1 MPEDEPREFE
11 RPPLHSFKQFQF
23 GGPDTE
29 PVNVPGGDADVGDA
43 IEAFNG
49 LKEAQR
55 TARLPEN
62 EEFVQALEESLERA
76 GDTFQKS
83 VAFHLTAH
91 LFQRV
96 EEWLTKIE
104 EEGLAEEERKAL
116 RESRL
121 FDVEDDSVSVTKT
134 AVESISKLEE
144 ELEKVSELEL
154 EDSAPP
160 TPIFEAVGSF
170 MEEQKWSRWAEWAAS
185 HVMYWAARDL
195 NRDLEEQGIDPEA
208 MEQSDWDRR
217 FNQRLT
223 SSGETYFADAFKII
237 TAELANVATDGLKKA
252 TDDGTLSLLQVE
264 RLLGLGDEEAP
275 APRPETEEMDPD
287 PFQGDPAM
295 TSLLAN
301 TFSSTT
307 ERVLREAEGEPAPT
321 YEGEW
326 GEDSTGHPIRVEQLG
341 NPYEGRATF
350 KVQARG
356 EPDPTAVEA
365 SMGWKMLDRM
375 DMDTV
380 WLHLLLLGYASATHR
395 RGDRPVIRIPRRTVE
410 KVFGY
415 RNDNYTMEERAKK
428 IRRHVEALQSIFVQF
443 QNLRR
448 HGDKLHFRGDM
459 TSGAPLWGLRMV
471 AKGQQDLFTGE
482 TVADWHLEAREGMW
496 AEEFLHNHGDQ
507 WAPLPKEWFEQIDR
521 RGSRNFA
528 QRLAVYLLFQFR
540 INAKNGNR
548 VEKSAQTLLQVC
560 GEDMSRSRSSKRR
573 SELKRC
579 LSNALDT
586 LERDYG
592 IQVHA
597 GRVHMEET
605 KGMGFDT
612 WKKRVAAF
620 DPPPS
625 MDGRLFQNAEGEA
638 PPLPDVAGDWKP
650 NQIRHL
656 RTEVLD
662 ETQPELGSRLDVSK
676 QYVSQLE
683 RGTSEPSARVRKVL
697 DRLQARHE

>member
-1 MPEDEPREFE
+1 MPEIKSSSTEWDTAEELAEWENQYMAVIRLTPLDDFEDAETVSEQPIRLTYMGAGPAEDVDPRLLEDDDVDVTADQQVTAWRLRYPEPEKLEVSTGPSDGNGQTATFEGSDVEIFRSRMYVRPGVPAALMLGVGAIWCQGFQVGKRRMETEKRRRLFREFHELLDYALGHMPSIQATPGDNNQDLAIDVRGDVLE
-11 RPPLHSFKQFQF
+11 RLGDVQDDMASAYHLDLPPF
-23 GGPDTE
+23 T
-29 PVNVPGGDADVGDA
+29 
-43 IEAFNG
+43 IEG
-49 LKEAQR
+49 EEKEA
-55 TARLPEN
+55 
-62 EEFVQALEESLERA
+62 
-76 GDTFQKS
+76 D
-83 VAFHLTAH
+83 
-91 LFQRV
+91 
-96 EEWLTKIE
+96 
-104 EEGLAEEERKAL
+104 
-116 RESRL
+116 
-121 FDVEDDSVSVTKT
+121 
-134 AVESISKLEE
+134 
-144 ELEKVSELEL
+144 
-154 EDSAPP
+154 
-160 TPIFEAVGSF
+160 
-170 MEEQKWSRWAEWAAS
+170 
-185 HVMYWAARDL
+185 
-195 NRDLEEQGIDPEA
+195 
-208 MEQSDWDRR
+208 
-217 FNQRLT
+217 
-223 SSGETYFADAFKII
+223 
-237 TAELANVATDGLKKA
+237 
-252 TDDGTLSLLQVE
+252 
-264 RLLGLGDEEAP
+264 AP
-275 APRPETEEMDPD
+275 APRPETEEMDPN
-287 PFQGDPAM
+287 PFQGSPPM
-295 TSLLAN
+295 TSLLAGQ
-301 TFSSTT
+301 FSTT
-307 ERVLREAEGEPAPT
+307 AIDVLREAEGKPAPT

-350 KVQARG
+350 KVQAFG

-443 QNLRR
+443 QEVRR

-496 AEEFLHNHGDQ
+496 AEEFLHSHGGQ
-507 WAPLPKEWFEQIDR
+507 WAQLPKEWFEQIDR

-540 INAKNGNR
+540 INAENDNR
-548 VEKSAQTLLQVC
+548 VTKQAQTLLEVC
-560 GEDMSRSRSSKRR
+560 GEDMSEPRSSKRR

-592 IQVHA
+592 IEVHA
-597 GRVHMEET
+597 GRVHMDET
-605 KGMGFDT
+605 KGMDFDT
-612 WKKRVAAF
+612 WKKRAAAF
-620 DPPPS
+620 DPPPA

-650 NQIRHL
+650 KQIRHL

-662 ETQPELGSRLDVSK
+662 ETQPEFGDRLDVSK

-697 DRLQARHE
+697 DGLQARHE

>member
-1 MPEDEPREFE
+1 MPEDEPNEE
-11 RPPLHSFKQFQF
+11 QTFKQFQL

-29 PVNVPGGDADVGDA
+29 PVNIPNEDAGIGEA
-43 IEAFNG
+43 INTFNELHEAR
-49 LKEAQR
+49 R

-62 EEFVQALEESLERA
+62 EEFVGALEEGLREGKEGLQRTVASSLLSEILEGLSADLEER
-76 GDTFQKS
+76 GEITDEDELD
-83 VAFHLTAH
+83 AFRASR
-91 LFQRV
+91 LFTIEDGTLRYSNEAEEKV
-96 EEWLTKIE
+96 EEWTEDAPPEPLLNTAGDII
-104 EEGLAEEERKAL
+104 EGLQLDK
-116 RESRL
+116 
-121 FDVEDDSVSVTKT
+121 
-134 AVESISKLEE
+134 
-144 ELEKVSELEL
+144 
-154 EDSAPP
+154 
-160 TPIFEAVGSF
+160 
-170 MEEQKWSRWAEWAAS
+170 WAEWAAS
-185 HVMYWAARDL
+185 HVLYWAARDL
-195 NRDLEEQGIDPEA
+195 NRDIEEGDETPE
-208 MEQSDWDRR
+208 QVSDEEWHRR
-217 FNQRLT
+217 FNELLASEER
-223 SSGETYFADAFKII
+223 GYMEDALQILG
-237 TAELANVATDGLKKA
+237 AELADLAAEGLRDATEDGRL
-252 TDDGTLSLLQVE
+252 TLAQIE
-264 RLLGLGDEEAP
+264 GMLGLGEPADGAP

-287 PFQGDPAM
+287 PFQGDPPM
-295 TSLLAN
+295 TSLL
-301 TFSSTT
+301 TDPFSTT
-307 ERVLREAEGEPAPT
+307 AIDVLREAEGEPAPT

-350 KVQARG
+350 KVQAFG

-443 QNLRR
+443 QEVQR
-448 HGDKLHFRGDM
+448 HGDKLHFRSDM

-540 INAKNGNR
+540 INSKSGNR
-548 VEKSAQTLLQVC
+548 VQKSAQTLLEVC
-560 GEDMSRSRSSKRR
+560 GEDMSQSRSSKRR

-592 IQVHA
+592 IEVHT
-597 GRVHMEET
+597 GRVHMDET
-605 KGMGFDT
+605 KGMSFDT

-620 DPPPS
+620 DPPAS

-650 NQIRHL
+650 KQIRHL

-662 ETQPELGSRLDVSK
+662 ETQPELGDRLDVSK

-697 DRLQARHE
+697 DGLQARHE

>member
-1 MPEDEPREFE
+1 
-11 RPPLHSFKQFQF
+11 
-23 GGPDTE
+23 
-29 PVNVPGGDADVGDA
+29 
-43 IEAFNG
+43 
-49 LKEAQR
+49 
-55 TARLPEN
+55 
-62 EEFVQALEESLERA
+62 
-76 GDTFQKS
+76 
-83 VAFHLTAH
+83 
-91 LFQRV
+91 
-96 EEWLTKIE
+96 
-104 EEGLAEEERKAL
+104 
-116 RESRL
+116 
-121 FDVEDDSVSVTKT
+121 
-134 AVESISKLEE
+134 
-144 ELEKVSELEL
+144 
-154 EDSAPP
+154 
-160 TPIFEAVGSF
+160 
-170 MEEQKWSRWAEWAAS
+170 
-185 HVMYWAARDL
+185 
-195 NRDLEEQGIDPEA
+195 
-208 MEQSDWDRR
+208 
-217 FNQRLT
+217 
-223 SSGETYFADAFKII
+223 
-237 TAELANVATDGLKKA
+237 
-252 TDDGTLSLLQVE
+252 
-264 RLLGLGDEEAP
+264 
-275 APRPETEEMDPD
+275 
-287 PFQGDPAM
+287 M
-295 TSLLAN
+295 TSLL
-301 TFSSTT
+301 TDPFSTT
-307 ERVLREAEGEPAPT
+307 AIDVLREAEGEPAPT
-321 YEGEW
+321 YKEEW

-350 KVQARG
+350 KVQAFG

-443 QNLRR
+443 QEVQR

-540 INAKNGNR
+540 INSKSGNR
-548 VEKSAQTLLQVC
+548 VQKSAQTLLEVC
-560 GEDMSRSRSSKRR
+560 GEDMSQSRSSKRR

-592 IQVHA
+592 IEVHT
-597 GRVHMEET
+597 GRVHMDET
-605 KGMGFDT
+605 KGMSFDT

-620 DPPPS
+620 DPPAS

-650 NQIRHL
+650 KQIRHL

-662 ETQPELGSRLDVSK
+662 ETQPELGDRLDVSK

-697 DRLQARHE
+697 DGLQARHE

>member
-1 MPEDEPREFE
+1 MPEDGSNEEQT
-11 RPPLHSFKQFQF
+11 FKQFQL

-29 PVNVPGGDADVGDA
+29 PVNIPDEDAGIGEA
-43 IEAFNG
+43 INTFNELHEAR
-49 LKEAQR
+49 R

-62 EEFVQALEESLERA
+62 EESVGALEEGLREGKEGLQRTVASSLLSEILEGLSADLEER
-76 GDTFQKS
+76 GEITDEDELD
-83 VAFHLTAH
+83 AFRASR
-91 LFQRV
+91 LFTIEDGTLRYSNEAEEKV
-96 EEWLTKIE
+96 EEWTEDAPPEPLLNTAGDII
-104 EEGLAEEERKAL
+104 EGLQLDK
-116 RESRL
+116 
-121 FDVEDDSVSVTKT
+121 
-134 AVESISKLEE
+134 
-144 ELEKVSELEL
+144 
-154 EDSAPP
+154 
-160 TPIFEAVGSF
+160 
-170 MEEQKWSRWAEWAAS
+170 WAEWAAS
-185 HVMYWAARDL
+185 HVLYWAARDL
-195 NRDLEEQGIDPEA
+195 NRDIEEGDETPE
-208 MEQSDWDRR
+208 QVSDEEWGRR
-217 FNQRLT
+217 FNELLASEER
-223 SSGETYFADAFKII
+223 GYMEDALQILG
-237 TAELANVATDGLKKA
+237 AELADLAAEGLRDATEDGR
-252 TDDGTLSLLQVE
+252 LSLAQVE
-264 RLLGLGDEEAP
+264 GMLGLGEPADGAP

-287 PFQGDPAM
+287 PFQGDPPM
-295 TSLLAN
+295 TSLLADP
-301 TFSSTT
+301 FSTT
-307 ERVLREAEGEPAPT
+307 AIDVLREAEGEPAPT

-350 KVQARG
+350 KVQAFG

-443 QNLRR
+443 QEVQR
-448 HGDKLHFRGDM
+448 HGDKLHFRSDM

-496 AEEFLHNHGDQ
+496 AEEFLHSHGGQ
-507 WAPLPKEWFEQIDR
+507 WAQLPKEWFEQIDR

-540 INAKNGNR
+540 INAENDNR
-548 VEKSAQTLLQVC
+548 VTKQAQTLLEVC
-560 GEDMSRSRSSKRR
+560 GEDMSEPRSSKRR

-592 IQVHA
+592 IEVHA
-597 GRVHMEET
+597 GRVHMDET
-605 KGMGFDT
+605 KGMDFDT
-612 WKKRVAAF
+612 WKKRAAAF
-620 DPPPS
+620 DPPQA

-638 PPLPDVAGDWKP
+638 PPLPDIAGDWKP
-650 NQIRHL
+650 KQIRHL

-662 ETQPELGSRLDVSK
+662 ETQPELGDRLDVSK

-697 DRLQARHE
+697 DGLQARHE

>member
-1 MPEDEPREFE
+1 MPEDEPNEE
-11 RPPLHSFKQFQF
+11 QTFKQFQL

-29 PVNVPGGDADVGDA
+29 PVNIPDEDAGIGEA
-43 IEAFNG
+43 INTFNE
-49 LKEAQR
+49 LHVARR

-62 EEFVQALEESLERA
+62 EEFVGALEEGLREGKEGLQRTVASSLLSEILEGLSADLEER
-76 GDTFQKS
+76 GEITDEDELD
-83 VAFHLTAH
+83 AFRASR
-91 LFQRV
+91 LFTIEDGTLRCSNEAEEKV
-96 EEWLTKIE
+96 EEWTEDAPPEPLLNTAGDII
-104 EEGLAEEERKAL
+104 EGLQLDK
-116 RESRL
+116 
-121 FDVEDDSVSVTKT
+121 
-134 AVESISKLEE
+134 
-144 ELEKVSELEL
+144 
-154 EDSAPP
+154 
-160 TPIFEAVGSF
+160 
-170 MEEQKWSRWAEWAAS
+170 WAEWAAS
-185 HVMYWAARDL
+185 HVLYWAARDL
-195 NRDLEEQGIDPEA
+195 NRDIEEGDETPE
-208 MEQSDWDRR
+208 QVSDEEWDRR
-217 FNQRLT
+217 FNELLASEER
-223 SSGETYFADAFKII
+223 GYMEDALQILG
-237 TAELANVATDGLKKA
+237 AELADLAAEGLRDATEDGR
-252 TDDGTLSLLQVE
+252 LSLAQVE
-264 RLLGLGDEEAP
+264 GMLGLGEPADGAP

-287 PFQGDPAM
+287 PFQGRPPM
-295 TSLLAN
+295 TSLLADP
-301 TFSSTT
+301 FSTT
-307 ERVLREAEGEPAPT
+307 AIDVLREAEGEPAPT
-321 YEGEW
+321 YEEEW

-350 KVQARG
+350 KVQAFG

-443 QNLRR
+443 QEVQR
-448 HGDKLHFRGDM
+448 HGDKLHFRSDM

-540 INAKNGNR
+540 INSKSGNR
-548 VEKSAQTLLQVC
+548 VQKSAQTLLEVC
-560 GEDMSRSRSSKRR
+560 GEDMSQSRSSKRR

-592 IQVHA
+592 IEVHT
-597 GRVHMEET
+597 GRVHMDET
-605 KGMGFDT
+605 KGMSFDT
-612 WKKRVAAF
+612 WKRRVAAF
-620 DPPPS
+620 DPPAS

-650 NQIRHL
+650 KQIRHL

-662 ETQPELGSRLDVSK
+662 ETQPELGDRLDVSK

-697 DRLQARHE
+697 DGLQARHE

>member
-1 MPEDEPREFE
+1 MPEEIKPSGTEW
-11 RPPLHSFKQFQF
+11 
-23 GGPDTE
+23 DTAPKLTE
-29 PVNVPGGDADVGDA
+29 WEHHYIAAARVTMLGDFDDADTVAEKPIRLTYMGAGPAEEVDPRLL
-43 IEAFNG
+43 ED
-49 LKEAQR
+49 EHVDV
-55 TARLPEN
+55 TADRQVTAWRLRYPEP
-62 EEFVQALEESLERA
+62 ESLEISTKP
-76 GDTFQKS
+76 GDGNGQTATFEGS
-83 VAFHLTAH
+83 NVE
-91 LFQRV
+91 LFRSRMYVRPGAPAALMLGVGAIWCRGFQV
-96 EEWLTKIE
+96 GK
-104 EEGLAEEERKAL
+104 RKMN
-116 RESRL
+116 REKRSRL
-121 FDVEDDSVSVTKT
+121 YRQFHELLGYALESMPQIDATPKEHEDMDLDVRDDVLERLEEARDEMTGAYHVDLPAFTVEVDEGEDD
-134 AVESISKLEE
+134 
-144 ELEKVSELEL
+144 
-154 EDSAPP
+154 
-160 TPIFEAVGSF
+160 
-170 MEEQKWSRWAEWAAS
+170 
-185 HVMYWAARDL
+185 
-195 NRDLEEQGIDPEA
+195 
-208 MEQSDWDRR
+208 
-217 FNQRLT
+217 
-223 SSGETYFADAFKII
+223 
-237 TAELANVATDGLKKA
+237 
-252 TDDGTLSLLQVE
+252 
-264 RLLGLGDEEAP
+264 AP

-287 PFQGDPAM
+287 PFQGDPPM
-295 TSLLAN
+295 TSLL
-301 TFSSTT
+301 TDPFSTT
-307 ERVLREAEGEPAPT
+307 AIDVLREAEGEPAPT
-321 YEGEW
+321 YKEEW

-350 KVQARG
+350 KVQAFG

-443 QNLRR
+443 QEVQR

-540 INAKNGNR
+540 INSKSGNR
-548 VEKSAQTLLQVC
+548 VQKSAQTLLEVC
-560 GEDMSRSRSSKRR
+560 GEDMSQSRSSKRR

-592 IQVHA
+592 IEVHT
-597 GRVHMEET
+597 GRVHMDET
-605 KGMGFDT
+605 KGMSFDT

-620 DPPPS
+620 DPPAS

-650 NQIRHL
+650 KQIRHL

-662 ETQPELGSRLDVSK
+662 ETQPELGDRLDVSK

-697 DRLQARHE
+697 DGLQARHE